1 MKLPFSP
8 SRSDETG
15 SMKAAPARTRR
26 DWVALGVLMAA
37 VSFVFLWNLD
47 ASGYANEFYSA
58 AAQAG
63 SVSWEA
69 FLWGAS
75 DSGLAITVDK
85 PPAAIWLMALSVRIL
100 GLSSFAILFPR
111 RCSASRR
118 PIFFTRSCV
127 EAGGTSPAS
136 WQEPSSSRR
145 PWRRSCSASTTPMRC
160 LSSS

>member
-15 SMKAAPARTRR
+15 SMKAAPARTHR

-37 VSFVFLWNLD
+37 ASFVFLWNLD

-63 SVSWEA
+63 SMSWEA

-100 GLSSFAILFPR
+100 GLSSFAILLPQALLGI
-111 RCSASRR
+111 ASTYLLYA
-118 PIFFTRSCV
+118 IM
-127 EAGGTSPAS
+127 
-136 WQEPSSSRR
+136 
-145 PWRRSCSASTTPMRC
+145 RRSWGNFAGIVAGAVFITTPVAALMFRTTPMRC
-160 LSSS
+160 SSSS